1 MDTIREN
8 PCFTKAGKRLIGATA
23 AALALGCLLAL
34 PGAPGKPP
42 LMVEASEDVGADFM
56 GAPRLQSF
64 VSARWDGKWIFIAG
78 RTGGYHGVGQG
89 DVDFPRTKAN
99 QQIWVIEPP
108 ASGPAK
114 VYSFPVA
121 DLPPSLSSVKDQW
134 VSTNLLHF
142 QDRDTLYL
150 AGGYGENSAGE
161 PVTYPVVSS
170 VNLPA
175 LVEGVIHGKD
185 TFSKTIAWAESP
197 LVQSTGGE
205 LVKLDD
211 GFFYLIGGH
220 VFMGTYRG
228 FEAADEKN
236 TTKVSQTYLGEI
248 RKLRIATTRPGTLAV
263 TLEKSFPDPEFARR
277 DLNAGLTLLADGK
290 SLGAAIYG
298 GVFNKDQLNFTHP
311 IYISTGSDPKV
322 DDRFEQK
329 MSAYACATML
339 LYDPE
344 SSGMYTTFFGGISRW
359 RWNDAMRQ
367 FVQAPV
373 LGDKTKQTGY
383 LDGMPWINE
392 ISTLVRSRGKTY
404 EFVQQ
409 DRRLPGYV
417 GANAAFLPAAGLKRI
432 REDADIFDLRQFR
445 GKRVLAGYLFGG
457 IRALPK
463 EFPYTDEAPDYTSG
477 NVPAKASDM
486 ILKVYVTAPL

>member
-1 MDTIREN
+1 MQRALAHSYRFNT
-8 PCFTKAGKRLIGATA
+8 GKRLVGAAA
-23 AALALGCLLAL
+23 AALALGCILTFAGPSAKPAL
-34 PGAPGKPP
+34 F
-42 LMVEASEDVGADFM
+42 VEASEDVSADFS

-64 VSARWDGKWIFIAG
+64 VWAQWDGKWIFIAG

-121 DLPPSLSSVKDQW
+121 NLPPSLSQVKDQW

-142 QDRDTLYL
+142 QDKDTLYL
-150 AGGYGENSAGE
+150 VGGYGQNSAGE
-161 PVTYPVVSS
+161 MVTYPLVSS

-175 LVEGVIHGKD
+175 LVQGVIHGSG
-185 TFSKTIAWAESP
+185 TFSKTIVWAESP

-236 TTKVSQTYLGEI
+236 TITASQTYLGEI
-248 RKLRIATTRPGTLAV
+248 RKLRFTSARPGKLTV
-263 TLEKSFPDPEFARR
+263 SLEDSFKDPEFARR
-277 DLNAGLTLLADGK
+277 DFNAGLTISEDGK
-290 SLGAAIYG
+290 SLGAAVYG
-298 GVFNKDQLNFTHP
+298 GVFTKDQLNFTHP
-311 IYISTGSDPKV
+311 IFVRAGAAPKL
-322 DDRFEQK
+322 DNGFDQK

-359 RWNDAMRQ
+359 RWNDGKRQ
-367 FVQAPV
+367 FVEAPV

-392 ISTLVRSRGKTY
+392 ISTLVRTKGKTS

-409 DRRLPGYV
+409 DNRLSGYV
-417 GANAAFLPAAGLKRI
+417 GTNAAFLPAAGLKKI

-445 GKRVLAGYLFGG
+445 GKRVFAGYIYGG
-457 IRALPK
+457 VRAYPK
-463 EFPYTDEAPDYTSG
+463 QFPYTDDSAEYTSG
-477 NVPAKASDM
+477 NIPTKPNDM
-486 ILKVYVTAPL
+486 ILKVYVTAP